1 MIVVDASA
9 VVEVLVQSTAAE
21 GIERRIRRRDD
32 SLHAPHLIDVEVVHA
47 LRGLATA
54 ARDRPGRAEQARSS
68 FGELAVMRHPH
79 RALLDRAW
87 ELREVLTACDAV
99 YVALPEALRAPL
111 VTADMRLAKTVGH
124 AARIELFR

>member
-47 LRGLATA
+47 LRGLL
-54 ARDRPGRAEQARSS
+54 RRREIELGRAEQARSS
-68 FGELAVMRHPH
+68 LASCRH
-79 RALLDRAW
+79 
-87 ELREVLTACDAV
+87 
-99 YVALPEALRAPL
+99 APS
-111 VTADMRLAKTVGH
+111 ASCAAGSRLG
-124 AARIELFR
+124 AARSPDPL